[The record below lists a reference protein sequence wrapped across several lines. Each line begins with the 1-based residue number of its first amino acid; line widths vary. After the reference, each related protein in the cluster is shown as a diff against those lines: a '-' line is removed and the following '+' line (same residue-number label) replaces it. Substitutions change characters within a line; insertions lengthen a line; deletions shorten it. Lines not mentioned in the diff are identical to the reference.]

1 MSARQ
6 SKNIRPLV
14 AAVAVGER
22 DSALLEYWL
31 GGEAEATRHTSV
43 MPGLLDDRLHWFA
56 RASWNDVREL
66 AGLYRPLLL
75 VARADSPATR
85 AECAERAFSVGAAA
99 LWFLPPRSAPLLFPS
114 LAPIPARG
122 FVHVIEDDPVLRSI
136 FRQLLYFA
144 GYDARMDFRSSAEA
158 LVALESAASDDGR
171 AAAGPGRV
179 PFFTLVNLD
188 SARVDAHGYFQ
199 GLSALLQRKPE
210 LKARVRTLIIKDF
223 DRPGLNLTAIESALR
238 PHAKRIFHPSEA
250 LLVLLEALFLYDPNP
265 ARPALGWV
273 GPAPERAPPPGRS
286 LDELLYGA
294 RIRLRTQPDVAPASF
309 AAQLARQARLQLFE
323 WLYERAD
330 ADGGH
335 GALLRTED
343 AVGGAAPQTETL

>member
-14 AAVAVGER
+14 AAVSAGER
-22 DSALLEYWL
+22 DLALLEYWL
-31 GGEAEATRHTSV
+31 GGESDATRHASV
-43 MPGLLDDRLHWFA
+43 MPGLLDERLHWFP
-56 RASWNDVREL
+56 RASWTEVREL

-75 VARADSPATR
+75 VARADSPTER
-85 AECAERAFSVGAAA
+85 AVCAERAFAAGAAA
-99 LWFLPPRSAPLLFPS
+99 FWFLPERSAPHLFPS

-122 FVHVIEDDPVLRSI
+122 IVHVIEDDPTLRSI

-144 GYDARMDFRSSAEA
+144 GYDARMDFRTSAEA
-158 LVALESAASDDGR
+158 LFALE
-171 AAAGPGRV
+171 AAAGEDATPSAGPSRV

-188 SARVDAHGYFQ
+188 SSRVDAHGYFQ

-210 LKARVRTLIIKDF
+210 LKPRVRTLIIKDF

-250 LLVLLEALFLYDPNP
+250 LLVLLEALFLYEPAAARSPHGLSGATPDRVMPN
-265 ARPALGWV
+265 V
-273 GPAPERAPPPGRS
+273 RS
-286 LDELLYGA
+286 LDELLYSV
-294 RIRLRTQPDVAPASF
+294 RIRLRTEADAPPRSF
-309 AAQLARQARLQLFE
+309 ADTLARTSRMQLFE
-323 WLYERAD
+323 WLYERAT
-330 ADGGH
+330 AAGGH

-343 AVGGAAPQTETL
+343 SPGAAAPLAEKP

>member
-14 AAVAVGER
+14 AAVSAGER
-22 DSALLEYWL
+22 DLALLEYWL
-31 GGEAEATRHTSV
+31 GGEPDATRHTSV

-75 VARADSPATR
+75 VARADSEDAR
-85 AECAERAFSVGAAA
+85 AECAERAYAAGAAA
-99 LWFLPPRSAPLLFPS
+99 VWFLPQRSEPLLFPS

-122 FVHVIEDDPVLRSI
+122 FVHVIEDDATLRSI

-158 LVALESAASDDGR
+158 LFALETAASEDAGASAA
-171 AAAGPGRV
+171 AGRV

-210 LKARVRTLIIKDF
+210 LKARVRTLIVKDF

-250 LLVLLEALFLYDPNP
+250 VLVLLEALFLYNASV
-265 ARPALGWV
+265 ARSMTGLSGV
-273 GPAPERAPPPGRS
+273 APERTPPPGRS
-286 LDELLYGA
+286 LDELLYSV
-294 RIRLRTQPDVAPASF
+294 RIRLRTEPDVAPASF
-309 AAQLARQARLQLFE
+309 AEQLARRARMQLFE
-323 WLYERAD
+323 WLYQRAS
-330 ADGGH
+330 AAGGH

-343 AVGGAAPQTETL
+343 APGASAPHVET

>member
-14 AAVAVGER
+14 AALSADDR
-22 DSALLEYWL
+22 DLALLEYWL
-31 GGEAEATRHTSV
+31 GGESDATRHTSV

-56 RASWNDVREL
+56 RASWKEVREL

-75 VARADSPATR
+75 VARANSPAAR
-85 AECAERAFSVGAAA
+85 AEYAERAFAAGAAA
-99 LWFLPPRSAPLLFPS
+99 LWFLPERSAPLLFPS

-122 FVHVIEDDPVLRSI
+122 FVHVIEDDATLRSV

-158 LVALESAASDDGR
+158 LFALESAANED
-171 AAAGPGRV
+171 AGAPAGARRV

-210 LKARVRTLIIKDF
+210 LKPRVRTLIIKDF

-250 LLVLLEALFLYDPNP
+250 LLVLLEALFLYDSGA
-265 ARPALGWV
+265 ARSAFGSAGV
-273 GPAPERAPPPGRS
+273 ASDRMAAPGRS
-286 LDELLYGA
+286 LDELLYSV
-294 RIRLRTQPDVAPASF
+294 RIRLRTEPDAAPASF
-309 AAQLARQARLQLFE
+309 AEQLARRARLQLFE
-323 WLYERAD
+323 WLYERAS
-330 ADGGH
+330 AAGGH
-335 GALLRTED
+335 GALLRTEE
-343 AVGGAAPQTETL
+343 AADPIAPRAETP